1 MTRVVEPVPGPPSP
15 APGIAPSPRG
25 RLVARTVPVT
35 SLDRATTAAAYRL
48 FASLYEGTDR
58 ARFERDLSEKQLIVL
73 LHDRNDRTLQ
83 GFSTIHV
90 GDVVHR
96 GRPATLVYSGDTA
109 IHPAYWGQKR
119 LQREFS
125 RVLLRQ
131 KLRHPTRPLLWF
143 LISKG
148 YKTYLLLTH
157 HFPTSIPRYDRPL
170 DSEMQATLDDV
181 ALRRFGTAY
190 NPGRGIVTHPTPR
203 ERVRRDVAPLGGPL
217 LNDPHVSFFAARN
230 PGHANGDELA
240 CLAEI
245 HLVDPVRIIARSWRH
260 TLARRQRG

>member
-1 MTRVVEPVPGPPSP
+1 MSRVEPIAPPPSP
-15 APGIAPSPRG
+15 APRIAPSERR
-25 RLVARTVPVT
+25 RLVARTVPVR
-35 SLDRATTAAAYRL
+35 SLDRATTTAAYRL
-48 FASLYEGTDR
+48 FASLYEGTDH
-58 ARFERDLSEKQLIVL
+58 ARFAADLSEKQLIVL
-73 LHDRNDRTLQ
+73 LRDADDHSLR

-96 GRPATLVYSGDTA
+96 GRRATLVYSGDTA

-157 HFPTSIPRYDRPL
+157 HFPTSIPRYDRAPDPEL
-170 DSEMQATLDDV
+170 QTTLDDV
-181 ALRRFGTAY
+181 ALRRFGDAY
-190 NPGRGIVTHPTPR
+190 DRVRGLVRHPSPHD
-203 ERVRRDVAPLGGPL
+203 RVRRDIAPLRGPL
-217 LNDPHVSFFAARN
+217 LDDPHVSFFAARN
-230 PGHANGDELA
+230 PGHVDGDELA

-245 HLVDPVRIIARSWRH
+245 HLVDPLRIIARSWRH
-260 TLARRQRG
+260 ALMRRRRRT